1 MKKEVRVLKEVRDG
15 VVKEEIKKMKRIVNR
30 NKLLKMNVEKM
41 LDRGDMEIVKRGE
54 MIGDLIEIVG
64 KDEEKREEVK
74 EGKMMVDEENLKKI
88 IEIIRKI
95 REKIVKK
102 REKLKGGKLRIEDIE
117 EKKRMSGVDVD

>member
-30 NKLLKMNVEKM
+30 NKLLKMNEEKM